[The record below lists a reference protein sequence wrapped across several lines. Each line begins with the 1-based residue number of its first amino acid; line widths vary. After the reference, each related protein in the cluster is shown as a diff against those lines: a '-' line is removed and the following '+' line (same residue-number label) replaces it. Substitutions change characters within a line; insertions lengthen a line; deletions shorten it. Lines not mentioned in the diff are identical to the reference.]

1 MYIDEMPIGS
11 EVTIQVYRGKE
22 NVDLVSEV
30 VEMDKDLRGLLSK
43 KARFVPIKLIEEEG
57 KVVSFPENLHYHTI
71 ISSGGSPLIW
81 YELSIRY
88 IQHPST
94 GERWHIILAEK
105 EGKVYNR
112 RENFRL
118 FMGCNG
124 TAVIGTSQKNLEVLI
139 KDISA
144 QGVGFVL
151 STQDC
156 RNISI
161 GDKVHLK
168 FRDGVD
174 ANNTMFNIVT
184 NVVRIDD
191 MDSENRCLVGC
202 MQDKYSD
209 TINKYILNKQREQMK
224 KQRQ

>member
-1 MYIDEMPIGS
+1 MYINEMAVGS
-11 EVTIQVYRGKE
+11 EVSIHVFRGKE
-22 NVDLVSEV
+22 KVDLVSEV
-30 VEMDKDLRGLLSK
+30 VDIDPQLKNMLAK
-43 KARFVPIKLIEEEG
+43 KARFIPVKAIEKEG

-71 ISSGGSPLIW
+71 ISCEGSPLIW

-94 GERWHIILAEK
+94 GEKYHLIFSEK
-105 EGKVYNR
+105 EGKVHNR
-112 RENFRL
+112 RENYRL
-118 FMGCNG
+118 YMGCSG
-124 TAVIGTSQKNLEVLI
+124 TAQVGDSKKTTEVLI

-144 QGVGFVL
+144 QGVGFVM
-151 STQDC
+151 SAQDSKD
-156 RNISI
+156 ISI

-168 FRDGVD
+168 FRDGVEY
-174 ANNTMFNIVT
+174 NNTMFDLVT

-191 MDSENRCLVGC
+191 MDNENRCLVGC

-209 TINKYILNKQREQMK
+209 TINKYILGKQRDRLK